1 MNFKIEKGITIVA
14 LIITIV
20 IMLILLGV
28 GIETGGDAI
37 KQAKLEDIKTE
48 MITIK
53 TKAKIIAEQYNF
65 KDIKQLVGSPITDD
79 EANKI
84 GISNSDKVL
93 KWSVDD
99 LKSQNLSK
107 IKGDTY
113 IVKYDLKD
121 PNSSE
126 VYYLEGYE
134 GIYSLTELQNL

>member
-1 MNFKIEKGITIVA
+1 MKFKIEKGITIVA

-28 GIETGGDAI
+28 GIETGGEAI
-37 KQAKLEDIKTE
+37 KQAKLEDIKTD

-93 KWSVDD
+93 KWSIDD
-99 LKSQNLSK
+99 LKNQNLSK

-113 IVKYDLKD
+113 IVKYDLKN
-121 PNSSE
+121 PNDSE
-126 VYYLEGYE
+126 IYYLEGYE
-134 GIYSLTELQNL
+134 GVYSLTELQGL